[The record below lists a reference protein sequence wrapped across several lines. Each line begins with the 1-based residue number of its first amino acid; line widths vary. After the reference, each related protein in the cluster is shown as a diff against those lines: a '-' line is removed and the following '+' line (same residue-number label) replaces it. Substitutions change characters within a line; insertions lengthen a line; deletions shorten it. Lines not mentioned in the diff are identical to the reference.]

1 MQSTISPPNA
11 LEVSPDVAPQIDVPA
26 KKSLSA
32 SVNKKARFAS
42 LALTLGLSALSAGL
56 VLTANSLGWFVPMM
70 ATFFFLPLPDA
81 RKLDGLPL
89 LLPALLIFAASFAV
103 GVLTHYHGAR
113 KICLFVIGAIV
124 LLIIAGAVSARFV
137 NLDIAAL
144 AISATTI
151 FSLVAVQ
158 QRRLWQVDEQLTT
171 SIRRL
176 ALTNHALEGKRA
188 DLRMTS
194 GLQLLQSVL
203 PLDEIVVFE
212 LMPNGE
218 LAPIGRSRDDKN
230 DINKKNAKNNQSNW
244 REGIEL
250 CEEALNSGAVAL
262 RKTEVDASPLIHT
275 THAPM
280 TTTAAR
286 VAVPLVHEDKTLGVL
301 LVHFRENF
309 EDGDLNLL
317 SAFAEQLARN
327 FQRQETRKQFWAHP
341 LFDFLSAKSSNQR
354 LDGFRLVSGLLSE
367 QQFGSLAFSQ
377 LNDAYAVAY
386 LDGTLAY
393 INRPML
399 KAAQINS
406 DRAKQTDLFA
416 LLDRFR
422 GGVFDDPRIAIRRVL
437 QSGDKY
443 QHEIQFPER
452 GQIFEL
458 QISLVREEADVQA
471 VHDASEISKPLC
483 LMVSARDITAQK
495 ANEKLRSDMVS
506 LMSHE
511 LRTPIT
517 SINGFAELLM
527 IDDNIPA
534 ESREF
539 LKIISNESQRISRM
553 LNTFLAVSK
562 LEQSDKR
569 EVLKVPI
576 RLDALAH
583 EVIEDIQPLAKSK
596 RIRLIEQSNAHLPPV
611 AGDKGLITKVITH
624 LVDNAIKYSPER
636 TTIAVLTVLETDS
649 VRVVVEDRGYGIPAE
664 SMEKIWEKFY
674 RVPRDEQ
681 DKNETSTGL
690 GLAFVKEVVEQH
702 GGTVF
707 VESEINQGS
716 RFSFTLPRL

>member
-1 MQSTISPPNA
+1 MQTTISSPNV
-11 LEVSPDVAPQIDVPA
+11 LEVSANIASQNDIPG

-32 SVNKKARFAS
+32 PVNKKARLNS
-42 LALTLGLSALSAGL
+42 LFSTLGLSALSASL
-56 VLTANSLGWFVPMM
+56 VLIAHVLGWFVPMM
-70 ATFFFLPLPDA
+70 ATFYFMPLPDA
-81 RKLDGLPL
+81 RILDGLPFF
-89 LLPALLIFAASFAV
+89 LPALFIFAASFAV
-103 GVLTHYHGAR
+103 GVLTHYYGAR
-113 KICLFVIGAIV
+113 KVCLFVIGAIV
-124 LLIIAGAVSARFV
+124 LLIVAGAVSARLV

-144 AISATTI
+144 AISATAI

-158 QRRLWQVDEQLTT
+158 QKRLWQVDEQLTT

-212 LMPNGE
+212 LLRNGG
-218 LAPIGRSRDDKN
+218 LAPIGRSRDDKS
-230 DINKKNAKNNQSNW
+230 KKNAKSNQNNW

-250 CEEALNSGAVAL
+250 CEEALNSGAIAL
-262 RKTEVDASPLIHT
+262 KKSAVDATPSIHK
-275 THAPM
+275 THAP
-280 TTTAAR
+280 TTTMAAR

-317 SAFAEQLARN
+317 TAFAEQLARN
-327 FQRQETRKQFWAHP
+327 FQRQETRKQFWARS

-399 KAAQINS
+399 KAAQINA

-437 QSGDKY
+437 QSGEKY
-443 QHEIQFPER
+443 QHEIQFTER

-458 QISLVREEADVQA
+458 QISLVREEADVQS

-483 LMVSARDITAQK
+483 LMVSACDITAQK

-569 EVLKVPI
+569 EVLKAPI

-636 TTIAVLTVLETDS
+636 TTIAVLTVLETDA

-707 VESEINQGS
+707 VESEMNQGS